1 LAIEQRDTP
10 LRAQVPVEDRRIE
23 YNTYRPHSALRISP
37 PVKPTE
43 FLIFRIQLKT
53 LETLDRPTVREETH
67 HATGHP

>member
-23 YNTYRPHSALRISP
+23 YNSYRPHSTLRRSP

-43 FLIFRIQLKT
+43 FVIFGIQLKT
-53 LETLDRPTVREETH
+53 LET
-67 HATGHP
+67 